1 MTPPPGRD
9 TLPDVLSVLDRLPWI
24 LLAGIAVLMAL
35 APFGETP
42 HLVEKLGMLAAGTLG
57 RPIDVFDLLLH
68 SFPILLLAAKG
79 AAHFARR
86 PAG

>member
-1 MTPPPGRD
+1 VIA
-9 TLPDVLSVLDRLPWI
+9 LLDRLPWI
-24 LLAGIAVLMAL
+24 PLAGIAVLMAL

-42 HLVEKLGMLAAGTLG
+42 HLVEKLRMLAAGTLG

-68 SFPILLLAAKG
+68 SFPVLLLAAKA